1 MDIRGDW
8 KEMPLSHP
16 TLEEILNRFADLS
29 VKLFNADVTVIFLY
43 DPLREILTPKILRG
57 VPDEIK
63 TARIPVGEGIVGWTA
78 REKAPLVLNGIG
90 KDPRFH
96 PPFKLTKIQSAVC
109 FPILY
114 SRSLIGVIFSGLYS
128 LTSFSESEVKEAQE
142 KILEITPV
150 LEDCLG
156 HAQTQEKLNELS
168 SIMRITALV
177 NSSSIEENLNHFLGQ
192 LTKELEEILHC
203 DRVQIWLLQEGKKES
218 YCQLISEKGE
228 LKGCQ
233 ALEGRIPLVENHL
246 PNPDAWKYL
255 KKKSGS
261 VCCIPLVGHQPI
273 GMILAESKNLY
284 AFQEEKI
291 EFYMTIANQ
300 IAMAVERIQ
309 NNALSNAR
317 IQELST
323 LYEVAAYELSAV
335 LSSTSNLDQALEL
348 TTEIVAKLLKVDRV
362 SIFLLDEEKKELY
375 LKTSKG
381 PGSFSLRKMRV
392 GEGIAGWV
400 MKTGKP
406 YKTNDKSRDPKW
418 LPTPD
423 PLERVES
430 LLSVPLMVEGRK
442 LGIVNAGMISEK
454 RDFSDDD
461 TKTLTLIASRA
472 ALAIENALLHERE
485 RKSNQILL
493 KQNKKLEDQS
503 RELERK
509 NDLLEKSKKKLE
521 KAYQDLEKQ
530 NNRMKFLYEFSLSL
544 SQSLQLEEIL
554 KTSLDKIE
562 EILTIPISSIAV
574 HQIEGE
580 SDKKVKLIAARGL
593 SAETQQRYQIPLLSK
608 EKERFQSLLDKKP
621 ILFHN
626 LEEHRDLKKLLGK
639 EISSLYCFP
648 LVSKKEVQGILTL
661 TSTIPHALGES
672 EQDLLLNISNQ
683 LALAFENAKLYKES
697 NEYSLELRN
706 LNAVVTEIASIMD
719 FKERIAHLVKVSAE
733 LLNHEYCLLALLNES
748 GEFSLTASFGF
759 PKAAPGEILHLNK
772 EVLKNLKDGRVKP
785 FSAIE
790 TLDEELVPWMNKG
803 GIVFVPLQ
811 LKERVF
817 GLLVLGRQS
826 SDSYKTGEL
835 DFIRLLAN
843 HVAVAIENAR
853 LYNEALLEKNKMEAI
868 VNQMG
873 DGVVILDAEGKILLV
888 NEAAENLT
896 GFEADEVIG
905 ISCEET
911 HQNMNGTFKII
922 LPETPKN
929 ETEEIFKTEGVIL
942 KEEGDEIHLRSVYSF
957 VKSFDGKP
965 LGWVILLHDITEEK
979 KQEQTKNDFLSI
991 VSHDLR
997 TPLTAIK
1004 GYAAT
1009 LLRFEEKLSP
1019 EIRKDSLNA
1028 INSEMDRFARL
1039 LDNLLDL
1046 SRIES
1051 GRLSIHLYS
1060 FNLKEMASKVV
1071 EMFKISTQ
1079 NHQFVLNFPEVYPEA
1094 YGDQDQVEQVLNNL
1108 ISNAIKYS
1116 PTGGTI
1122 EISGSDQNE
1131 QIILSIKDQGMGIPK
1146 DQLEKIFERY
1156 HRVDSKATRLV
1167 SGTGLGLYISKKLI
1181 EAQGGKI
1188 WVESQIGKGS
1198 TFHVSL
1204 PKGEPRENEQARIN
1218 SKKGR

>member
-1 MDIRGDW
+1 
-8 KEMPLSHP
+8 
-16 TLEEILNRFADLS
+16 
-29 VKLFNADVTVIFLY
+29 
-43 DPLREILTPKILRG
+43 
-57 VPDEIK
+57 
-63 TARIPVGEGIVGWTA
+63 
-78 REKAPLVLNGIG
+78 
-90 KDPRFH
+90 
-96 PPFKLTKIQSAVC
+96 
-109 FPILY
+109 
-114 SRSLIGVIFSGLYS
+114 
-128 LTSFSESEVKEAQE
+128 
-142 KILEITPV
+142 
-150 LEDCLG
+150 
-156 HAQTQEKLNELS
+156 
-168 SIMRITALV
+168 
-177 NSSSIEENLNHFLGQ
+177 
-192 LTKELEEILHC
+192 
-203 DRVQIWLLQEGKKES
+203 
-218 YCQLISEKGE
+218 
-228 LKGCQ
+228 
-233 ALEGRIPLVENHL
+233 
-246 PNPDAWKYL
+246 
-255 KKKSGS
+255 
-261 VCCIPLVGHQPI
+261 
-273 GMILAESKNLY
+273 
-284 AFQEEKI
+284 
-291 EFYMTIANQ
+291 
-300 IAMAVERIQ
+300 
-309 NNALSNAR
+309 
-317 IQELST
+317 
-323 LYEVAAYELSAV
+323 
-335 LSSTSNLDQALEL
+335 
-348 TTEIVAKLLKVDRV
+348 
-362 SIFLLDEEKKELY
+362 
-375 LKTSKG
+375 
-381 PGSFSLRKMRV
+381 
-392 GEGIAGWV
+392 
-400 MKTGKP
+400 
-406 YKTNDKSRDPKW
+406 
-418 LPTPD
+418 
-423 PLERVES
+423 
-430 LLSVPLMVEGRK
+430 
-442 LGIVNAGMISEK
+442 
-454 RDFSDDD
+454 
-461 TKTLTLIASRA
+461 
-472 ALAIENALLHERE
+472 
-485 RKSNQILL
+485 
-493 KQNKKLEDQS
+493 
-503 RELERK
+503 
-509 NDLLEKSKKKLE
+509 
-521 KAYQDLEKQ
+521 
-530 NNRMKFLYEFSLSL
+530 
-544 SQSLQLEEIL
+544 
-554 KTSLDKIE
+554 
-562 EILTIPISSIAV
+562 
-574 HQIEGE
+574 
-580 SDKKVKLIAARGL
+580 
-593 SAETQQRYQIPLLSK
+593 
-608 EKERFQSLLDKKP
+608 
-621 ILFHN
+621 
-626 LEEHRDLKKLLGK
+626 
-639 EISSLYCFP
+639 
-648 LVSKKEVQGILTL
+648 
-661 TSTIPHALGES
+661 
-672 EQDLLLNISNQ
+672 
-683 LALAFENAKLYKES
+683 
-697 NEYSLELRN
+697 
-706 LNAVVTEIASIMD
+706 
-719 FKERIAHLVKVSAE
+719 
-733 LLNHEYCLLALLNES
+733 
-748 GEFSLTASFGF
+748 
-759 PKAAPGEILHLNK
+759 
-772 EVLKNLKDGRVKP
+772 NLKDGRVKP

-843 HVAVAIENAR
+843 HVAVAVENAR

-1079 NHQFVLNFPEVYPEA
+1079 NHQFALNFPEVYPEA

-1131 QIILSIKDQGMGIPK
+1131 QIILSVKDEGMGIPK

-1198 TFHVSL
+1198 TFHLSL
-1204 PKGEPRENEQARIN
+1204 PKGETRENEQARIN
-1218 SKKGR
+1218 PKKGR